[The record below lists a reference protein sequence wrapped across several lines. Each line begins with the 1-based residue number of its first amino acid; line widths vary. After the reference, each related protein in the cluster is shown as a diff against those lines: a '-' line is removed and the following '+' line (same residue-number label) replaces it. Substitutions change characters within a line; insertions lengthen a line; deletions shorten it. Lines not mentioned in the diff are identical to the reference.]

1 MKIRVMLG
9 MALVV
14 GLLSAG
20 VAAATPAAV
29 NSGSSLRKALTE
41 KQKVDRLLE
50 FIRSLKDATFIRNGS
65 EHNCEDAAKHL
76 QAKWEKHQSKI
87 STAEEFIESLASA
100 SGMTGEPYKIRFADG
115 TTVTTK
121 EVLMQELKRLEQE

>member
-20 VAAATPAAV
+20 VAAATPSAV

-100 SGMTGEPYKIRFADG
+100 SGLTGEPYRIRFADG